1 MNAGLMNTGA
11 LKSLGAV
18 LVVLG
23 MLGLMFGGIPY
34 NRRETIAQIGDLKMQ
49 ATEKRQLALPPV
61 LNGLAILIGT
71 ALWFRAGRKPGA

>member
-1 MNAGLMNTGA
+1 MKAV
-11 LKSLGAV
+11 GAV

-23 MLGLMFGGIPY
+23 FLGLVFGGIPY
-34 NRRETIAQIGDLKMQ
+34 NRRETIAEIGGLKMQ

-61 LNGLAILIGT
+61 LNGLAILVGT